1 MPQYVL
7 SADLGATNIRVARV
21 SSSGRISCI
30 KHAPTPAAGGAAVLE
45 ALARLLREIPQQ
57 GVRGI
62 GVDVP
67 GLAYENGDVWAPNVR
82 GWKRMPL
89 GRLLRDKMGLPV
101 AVDSDRNA
109 FVMGEAWKGVARKCS
124 NVVFLAV
131 GTGIGAGILVDGRL
145 LRGSGELA
153 GCLGWMAVCNE
164 YLPQYRKV
172 GCLESHAAGPGI
184 GLAASRR
191 LRRSVSAEETTRLA
205 AEGDRRARQVLRDS
219 GVYIGLALANL
230 VSVLNPEI
238 IVIGGGVA
246 EAGNL
251 LLKTARQT
259 MMRWGQ
265 PIAVHQV
272 RLELSQLGN
281 AASLLGAA
289 KLAFDRI
296 PHA

>member
-1 MPQYVL
+1 
-7 SADLGATNIRVARV
+7 
-21 SSSGRISCI
+21 
-30 KHAPTPAAGGAAVLE
+30 
-45 ALARLLREIPQQ
+45 
-57 GVRGI
+57 
-62 GVDVP
+62 
-67 GLAYENGDVWAPNVR
+67 
-82 GWKRMPL
+82 
-89 GRLLRDKMGLPV
+89 
-101 AVDSDRNA
+101 
-109 FVMGEAWKGVARKCS
+109 
-124 NVVFLAV
+124 
-131 GTGIGAGILVDGRL
+131 
-145 LRGSGELA
+145 
-153 GCLGWMAVCNE
+153 MAVCNE

-172 GCLESHAAGPGI
+172 GGLESHAAGPGI